1 MSRIKGKVWEIIMFL
16 SLLNTEQKKAFM
28 SLAYNLAVSDGD
40 FSESERTAIKGYSME
55 MEMEFKMEDVDTD
68 INNVISVINK
78 ICGKREKKIIVFE
91 IIGLAMADYNYDNG
105 ERKIVKKALDIFDL
119 DTSFGDFCEEKIEEY
134 LELQEELNSKILM

>member
-1 MSRIKGKVWEIIMFL
+1 MFL

-28 SLAYNLAVSDGD
+28 SLAYNLAASDGD
-40 FSESERTAIKGYSME
+40 FSESERAAIKGYSME

-68 INNVISVINK
+68 IHNVISVINK

-91 IIGLAMADYNYDNG
+91 MIGLAMADYNYDNG

-119 DTSFGDFCEEKIEEY
+119 DTSFGDFCEKKIEEY
-134 LELQEELNSKILM
+134 LKLQEELNSKILM